1 MNIQYIQ
8 IVADANVEAV
18 PGKKYKRMSIT
29 YKNFENGKVEAKA
42 LMDFATDKTV
52 WKTLA
57 FAKPGD
63 TFTIEREKNE
73 KGYWDWKGVHRQ
85 DSPPPVQVENLAVPK
100 EVPSNGVP
108 PVNNW
113 VDRDATKQ
121 QMIIRQSCLSSSCRI
136 ADLNGAQLTV
146 QEIMDVAQTFVDWV
160 NQVTPNKAEA
170 EIE

>member
-1 MNIQYIQ
+1 MNIQ

-85 DSPPPVQVENLAVPK
+85 DSPPPAQVENQTMPK

-121 QMIIRQSCLSSSCRI
+121 QMIIRQSCLASASRL
-136 ADLNGAQLTV
+136 ADQQKLSVAEV
-146 QEIMDVAQTFVDWV
+146 MEVAQTFVDWV
-160 NQVTPNKAEA
+160 NQVTPNKAEV